1 MGGVQFAFLTLPLH
15 SQRELCIVMLGTG
28 CKFFRIFIVGAD
40 AHSYMNLLSPHILQP
55 VSLVSYLPTSLPTY
69 RYTTLFPSI
78 HLTTY
83 PPIYLPTHTHTHTL
97 DPTSQ
102 VSGIL
107 LSPISPVFPLSF
119 LFRLLPQKTAIGA

>member
-1 MGGVQFAFLTLPLH
+1 
-15 SQRELCIVMLGTG
+15 MLGTG

-40 AHSYMNLLSPHILQP
+40 AHSYMNLLRPHILQP

-83 PPIYLPTHTHTHTL
+83 PPTYLPTHTHTYTHSIPQAKFRTAYCR
-97 DPTSQ
+97 PYH
-102 VSGIL
+102 
-107 LSPISPVFPLSF
+107 LSF
-119 LFRLLPQKTAIGA
+119 LSVSYSGYCPKKQRSEHEAGHSPFTLCSG